1 MIFDYFGRQL
11 YGPKVQDNFY
21 FFITTTHSLDT
32 LIFSF
37 GHFSLRLQEYY
48 CFNTSLNKETKKIM
62 KKVATEHTSETLLKD
77 FSFCQNMSEEETF
90 E

>member
-1 MIFDYFGRQL
+1 MVGGEVEGCRNIIALILSLL
-11 YGPKVQDNFY
+11 Y
-21 FFITTTHSLDT
+21 
-32 LIFSF
+32 
-37 GHFSLRLQEYY
+37 
-48 CFNTSLNKETKKIM
+48 TSLNKETKKIM